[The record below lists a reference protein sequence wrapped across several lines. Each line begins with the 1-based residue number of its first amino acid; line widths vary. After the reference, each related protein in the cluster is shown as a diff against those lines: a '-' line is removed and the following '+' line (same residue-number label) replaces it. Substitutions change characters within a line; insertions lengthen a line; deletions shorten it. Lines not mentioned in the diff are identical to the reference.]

1 VYSSKPAYVFG
12 FHGLDK
18 NVGKAVLNGKTEL
31 RHSTNPYDWLGHG
44 VYFWEN
50 SYERAKQYA
59 DEDSQRKHSKIKTP
73 FVIGSI
79 IDLGNCLDLLDKQH
93 LDFLAFA
100 YHEMVQGLNEAGTE
114 LPTNSPFGVND
125 FDFKK
130 RELDCAVIRYAID
143 IAKLNG
149 IKFDSVRAAFG
160 KVMNFTQTR
169 VSKRIITFN
178 FASSILIA
186 SKGYFYPVKNKPQ
199 KKKLI
204 NHCDIVFQTIPI
216 SRQLPNKETQSAM
229 LDIRA
234 GKNLKFI
241 SLEQFRSEFFL

>member
-18 NVGKAVLNGKTEL
+18 DVGKAVLNGKTEL

-44 VYFWEN
+44 VYFGEN

-59 DEDSQRKHSKIKTP
+59 DEDSERKHSKIKTP

-79 IDLGNCLDLLDKQH
+79 IDLGNCLGLLDKQH

-100 YHEMVQGLNEAGTE
+100 YHEMVQGLNEAGRE
-114 LPTNSPFGVND
+114 LPTNSPFGSND

-149 IKFDSVRAAFG
+149 IKFDSVRAAFWEG
-160 KVMNFTQTR
+160 DELYPNAGFKTHNHIQLC
-169 VSKRIITFN
+169 IIN
-178 FASSILIA
+178 PDCI
-186 SKGYFYPVKNKPQ
+186 KGIF
-199 KKKLI
+199 
-204 NHCDIVFQTIPI
+204 
-216 SRQLPNKETQSAM
+216 LPREKQAH
-229 LDIRA
+229 
-234 GKNLKFI
+234 
-241 SLEQFRSEFFL
+241 